1 MFYWVLSEQSVKSKS
16 IQSAINLLV
25 KIKIEERET
34 KTGYL
39 SRLCE
44 LLHAIDAQEQCKT
57 QPRMAIHNAPN
68 APLSTLSSLLYAVPS
83 RTTADPMN
91 AWPLAS
97 MATVLQTW
105 SWKNGENT
113 RLLLFCRSRCLYTHS
128 GDRLTKYQ
136 RFTRLQ
142 ISLHTS
148 RTRWNWKVKWYTLT
162 DLMPQELKR

>member
-1 MFYWVLSEQSVKSKS
+1 MFYWVLLEQSVKSKS

-25 KIKIEERET
+25 KIKIEERERP

-68 APLSTLSSLLYAVPS
+68 ASLSTLSSLLYAVPS

-97 MATVLQTW
+97 MATVLQTLPAGVE
-105 SWKNGENT
+105 KMEKT
-113 RLLLFCRSRCLYTHS
+113 RDFSYSVAAAASTHS
-128 GDRLTKYQ
+128 GDMLTKYQ

-148 RTRWNWKVKWYTLT
+148 RTR
-162 DLMPQELKR
+162 